1 MEARSYPLVE
11 STRIGDPWDVGE
23 GGSEVSG
30 ALLRQWWGSWS
41 RELREAR
48 REERQLGW
56 EGSFRLV

>member
-1 MEARSYPLVE
+1 MLFRSGE
-11 STRIGDPWDVGE
+11 RDGE
-23 GGSEVSG
+23 GERETEGEGESEVSG

>member
-1 MEARSYPLVE
+1 M
-11 STRIGDPWDVGE
+11 GE